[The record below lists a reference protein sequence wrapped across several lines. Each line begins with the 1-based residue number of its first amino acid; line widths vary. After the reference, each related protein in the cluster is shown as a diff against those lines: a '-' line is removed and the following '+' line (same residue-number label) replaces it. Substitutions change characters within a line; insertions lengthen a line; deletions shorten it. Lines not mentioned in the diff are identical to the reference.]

1 MRKNLPLALDK
12 IFIVEGGYVD
22 DPNDNGGA
30 TNMGITIGTLSKW
43 RNYQVS
49 KDEIKSLTRKEATE
63 IYKSWY
69 WDPVK
74 ADHLPPGVD
83 VVVFDMAVN
92 AGPSR
97 AAKIL
102 QQVIG
107 VTVDGKIG
115 PKTIA
120 AVKAMDPVEV
130 IKAYTKARLDFYRSL
145 RDWKHFGRGWTNRAR
160 KVEEV
165 ALGVLSGHSKGQVTP
180 QAPTLPENK
189 PAIETAL
196 QSLLQAILNWL
207 MKNLKNGK

>member
-1 MRKNLPLALDK
+1 MRQNLPLALDK

-49 KDEIKSLTRKEATE
+49 KDEVKSLTRKEATE

-74 ADHLPPGVD
+74 ADDLPSGVD

-102 QQVIG
+102 QQTIG

-130 IKAYTKARLDFYRSL
+130 VKAYTTARLDFYRSL
-145 RDWKHFGRGWTNRAR
+145 GDWKHFGRGWTNRAR

-165 ALGVLSGHSKGQVTP
+165 ALGVLSGQV
-180 QAPTLPENK
+180 APTLPENK